1 MSSTAVFPKQAALVW
16 AKTAVVL
23 AAALIFV
30 LPIVW
35 ILVSSLKT
43 SSELFSWPP
52 TILPEEVTFQNYL
65 VAFQKG
71 NFARYFRNSFFV
83 ATTATVITLAINSMA
98 GFALAKYRF
107 PGNQFIFFMFIAT
120 LMIPLE
126 VIMVPIFI
134 VLRNVGLYNTLW
146 GIIIPPAA
154 TPTGVFLIRQYMLTV
169 PTELMESA
177 RIDGASEW
185 RIFYRVMLPLA
196 KPVLVALTIF
206 SFMWRWNDFIWPF
219 VVISTESKYTIQIA
233 IANFVGQFSVDW
245 NSLLAM
251 NIVAMIPVLLVFLF
265 FQRHFVQGISMT
277 GLK

>member
-1 MSSTAVFPKQAALVW
+1 MSDTMTLSKRRLLLWTKSTVVFVAALV
-16 AKTAVVL
+16 
-23 AAALIFV
+23 FV
-30 LPIVW
+30 LPIIW
-35 ILVSSLKT
+35 ILISSFKT
-43 SSELFSWPP
+43 SQELFSWPP
-52 TILPEEVTFQNYL
+52 TILPDDATFQNYIT
-65 VAFQKG
+65 AFQKG
-71 NFARYFRNSFFV
+71 NFALYFKNSFLV
-83 ATTATVITLAINSMA
+83 AGMATLITLTINSMA
-98 GFALAKYRF
+98 GFALAKYTF

-134 VLRNVGLYNTLW
+134 VLRSVGLYNTLW

-154 TPTGVFLIRQYMLTV
+154 TPTGVFLVRQYMLTV

-185 RIFYRVMLPLA
+185 RIFSRIMLPLA

-219 VVISTESKYTIQIA
+219 VVISTETKYTIQIA

-251 NIVAMIPVLLVFLF
+251 NIVAMLPVLAVFLF
-265 FQRHFVQGISMT
+265 FQRYFVQGISMT

>member
-1 MSSTAVFPKQAALVW
+1 MSDAMTLGTRKALLWAKSTVVFIAALVF
-16 AKTAVVL
+16 
-23 AAALIFV
+23 I
-30 LPIVW
+30 LPIIW
-35 ILVSSLKT
+35 ILISSFKT
-43 SSELFSWPP
+43 SQELFSWPP
-52 TILPEEVTFQNYL
+52 TILPNSATFQNYIA
-65 VAFQKG
+65 AFQKG
-71 NFARYFRNSFFV
+71 NFAVYFRNSFFV
-83 ATTATVITLAINSMA
+83 AAMATLITLAINSMA

-134 VLRNVGLYNTLW
+134 VLRSVGLYNTLW

-154 TPTGVFLIRQYMLTV
+154 TPTGVFLVRQYMMTV

-185 RIFYRVMLPLA
+185 RIFSRIMLPLA

-219 VVISTESKYTIQIA
+219 VVISTERKYTIQIA

-251 NIVAMIPVLLVFLF
+251 NIVAMIPVLAVFLF
-265 FQRHFVQGISMT
+265 FQRYFVQGIAMT
-277 GLK
+277 GIK